1 MKLVIAEKPSVAQS
15 IAKVIGAY
23 ERKDGYL
30 EGSGY
35 IVSWCVGH
43 LVELAQADAYNE
55 AYKKWNYEQLPIV
68 PDQWKYEVAA
78 STKKQFYILKELMKR
93 EDVTELVESTD
104 AGREGELIFRLVYHM
119 AGCKK
124 PFSRLWISSMEDDA
138 IREGFENLKP
148 GTDYDALYEAAV
160 CRTKADWLVGINGTR
175 LLSTIY
181 LSKIIVGRVLSVV
194 LSMADERSWQIE
206 TFQKQKYFNIH
217 LDLDGMDVVLE
228 KVFEE
233 EKAKQIQ
240 GECDGNTAVVTEV
253 KTETKRINPP
263 KLYDLT
269 TLQREANRY
278 YGYTAQKTLDYTQ
291 SLYEKKLVT
300 YPRTDSQYLSDD
312 MGSTAQ
318 NVISAIYEIMDDM
331 AAYRADPVVDRVLDS
346 KKVTDHHAII
356 PTVEIRKQDLS
367 ELTFGERDI
376 LKLIAQR
383 LLCATATVHQYGET
397 NVTVECAGNVFGTK
411 GRKIVDPGWKSIE
424 DAFKATL
431 KEKSSKDAADKDI
444 TAEQGSTYSSVKS
457 VISEHFTTP
466 PKQYTEDTLLAA
478 MEKAGNED
486 FDDDTEK
493 KGIGT
498 PATRAAI
505 IEKLVANGY
514 LERKGKQLIPTKSG
528 HNVVVILPDVLKSP
542 KLTAEW
548 ENTLMRIERREA
560 DGEEFLSGIT
570 KMVSDLVDQYH
581 GISEEEKSRFAGM
594 RKEKEVI
601 GTCPRCGKPVYESE
615 KSFYCSNRECNFT
628 IWKESKFLSS
638 MKKKVTKS
646 MAASLLKSGKVNV
659 KGLYSQK
666 KDKTFDATLVLDDT
680 GSYVNFK
687 LEFPKGEKKH
697 EK

>member
-43 LVELAQADAYNE
+43 LVGLAQAGAYDE
-55 AYKKWNYEQLPIV
+55 AYKKWNYDQLPIV
-68 PDQWKYEVAA
+68 PDQWKYEVAT
-78 STKKQFYILKELMKR
+78 STKKQFNILKELMKR

-104 AGREGELIFRLVYHM
+104 AGREGELIFRLVYNM

-124 PFSRLWISSMEDDA
+124 PFTRLWISSMEDDA

-160 CRTKADWLVGINGTR
+160 CRSKADWLVGINGTR
-175 LLSTIY
+175 LFSTLY
-181 LSKIIVGRVLSVV
+181 NQKLTVGRVQTPTLAMVV
-194 LSMADERSWQIE
+194 DRNSQIE
-206 TFQKQKYFNIH
+206 NFQKQKYFNIH
-217 LDLDGMDVVLE
+217 LNLDGMDVVLE

-240 GECDGNTAVVTEV
+240 GECNGNTAVVTEV
-253 KTETKRINPP
+253 KTETKCVNPP

-312 MGSTAQ
+312 MGNTAQ
-318 NVISAIYEIMDDM
+318 NVISAIYEVMDDM
-331 AAYRADPVVDRVLDS
+331 AAYRVDPAVDRVLDS

-367 ELTFGERDI
+367 ELTTGEHDI

-397 NVTVECAGNVFGTK
+397 SVTVECAGNVFGTK

-431 KEKSSKDAADKDI
+431 KEKNTKEAADKDI
-444 TAEQGSTYSSVKS
+444 TAEQGNTYSSVKS
-457 VISEHFTTP
+457 AISEHFTTP
-466 PKQYTEDTLLAA
+466 PKPYSEDTLLSA

-493 KGIGT
+493 KGLGT

-514 LERKGKQLIPTKSG
+514 MERKGKQIIPTKAG
-528 HNVVVILPDVLKSP
+528 HNLIVIMPDSVKSP

-548 ENTLMRIERREA
+548 ENTLMQIERSEA

-570 KMVSDLVDQYH
+570 DMITALVHQYH
-581 GISEEEKSRFAGM
+581 GISEEEKNRFASM
-594 RKEKEVI
+594 KKEKEVI
-601 GTCPRCGKPVYESE
+601 GTCLRCGKPVYESE
-615 KSFYCSNRECNFT
+615 KSFYCSNKECNFT

-638 MKKKVTKS
+638 MKKKVTKP
-646 MAASLLKSGKVNV
+646 MAVSLLKSGKVNV

-680 GSYVNFK
+680 GTYVNFK
-687 LEFPKGEKKH
+687 LDFPKGEKGH